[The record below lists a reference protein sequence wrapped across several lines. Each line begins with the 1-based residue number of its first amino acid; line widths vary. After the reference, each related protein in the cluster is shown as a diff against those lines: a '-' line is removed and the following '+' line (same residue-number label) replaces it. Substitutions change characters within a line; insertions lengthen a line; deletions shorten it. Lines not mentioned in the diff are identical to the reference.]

1 MHREVRTFTIFV
13 CLPVYSDFRSPRKE
27 DESSRSVCN
36 LETGMMTDNFSGI
49 NLNAEIKNHEIY
61 SFLFQ
66 TLKYIPIA

>member
-49 NLNAEIKNHEIY
+49 NFINNVNFIHFYFKLKNIY
-61 SFLFQ
+61 
-66 TLKYIPIA
+66 P